1 MLWTLEEAAQGA
13 HSWSGEDQAEHEDE
27 LSLLLS
33 VCVLD
38 KELSASAAASPFPA
52 LGIADGFAVA
62 TGQRVARSPAGFC
75 WAADKGKRGTRHIS
89 LSVSPTGKYLRNKNA
104 QNMLCAAVTSKAQ
117 GL

>member
-1 MLWTLEEAAQGA
+1 MLIAGA
-13 HSWSGEDQAEHEDE
+13 RGTRQSTGTSCRCF
-27 LSLLLS
+27 S
-33 VCVLD
+33 VFAVLG
-38 KELSASAAASPFPA
+38 KELSASAAASPFPP
-52 LGIADGFAVA
+52 LGKADGFTVA

-104 QNMLCAAVTSKAQ
+104 QNMLCAIVTSKAQ